1 MLKQNTLEILN
12 KWAQERFE
20 TYSKRLSLRIEQ
32 ELMVV
37 RYVLFCRPSKKT
49 IVALFLRISI
59 LLASF
64 LVFASI
70 QLSSNYIESTFLN
83 VVVLGVFLWIVAN
96 FLWEFGYTIQH
107 VKRYSAWLL
116 MLLLLPLPL
125 YISVYAS
132 TDTAKVTSQVTKR
145 FQLSSYA
152 FNATA
157 STRTRT
163 ESRPE
168 VDSWFKL
175 NFAQMGVL
183 KFSFVQG
190 GLAEVAPETV
200 AAIVGKPLAYPN
212 PFRVSQGTEIGYDL
226 TKDMDVEILVY
237 NMFGNLVRQLYVFS
251 GENGG
256 RSDQYN
262 RVSFDGRDA
271 MGNHLGAGAYFYLI
285 VSDGEVLGK
294 GKMAVTP

>member
-1 MLKQNTLEILN
+1 MLTQSLAENFN

-32 ELMVV
+32 ELMVL

-49 IVALFLRISI
+49 IVALCLRVSI

-70 QLSSNYIESTFLN
+70 QLSSSYIESTLLN

-125 YISVYAS
+125 YISVYAAS
-132 TDTAKVTSQVTKR
+132 ESAAVDSQVTRR
-145 FQLSSYA
+145 FKLSSYA

-157 STRTRT
+157 SARTRT
-163 ESRPE
+163 TTQAP

-183 KFSFVQG
+183 KFTFNQG
-190 GLAEVAPETV
+190 GEGVTPETV
-200 AAIVGKPLAYPN
+200 AAVVGKPLAYPN

-226 TKDMDVEILVY
+226 STNMDVEILVY
-237 NMFGNLVRQLYVFS
+237 NMFGNLVRQIYCFS

-256 RSDQYN
+256 RADQYN

-271 MGNHLGAGAYFYLI
+271 MGKHLGAGAYFYLI

>member
-1 MLKQNTLEILN
+1 MIQQFTLEKLN

-20 TYSKRLSLRIEQ
+20 TLSKRLALRIEQ

-49 IVALFLRISI
+49 IIALCLRVSI

-70 QLSSNYIESTFLN
+70 QLSSNYIESTLLN
-83 VVVLGVFLWIVAN
+83 VIVLGVFLWIVAN

-107 VKRYSAWLL
+107 VKRYSVWLL

-132 TDTAKVTSQVTKR
+132 SDAAVVSSQVTKR

-157 STRTRT
+157 TTRKKQVTT
-163 ESRPE
+163 AP

-190 GLAEVAPETV
+190 GAEITPETV
-200 AAIVGKPLAYPN
+200 AKVVGKPLAYPN

-226 TKDMDVEILVY
+226 SKNMDVEILVY
-237 NMFGNLVRQLYVFS
+237 NMFGNLVRQIYCFS
-251 GENGG
+251 GDTGG
-256 RSDQYN
+256 RADEYN

-271 MGNHLGAGAYFYLI
+271 MGKHLGAGAYFYLI